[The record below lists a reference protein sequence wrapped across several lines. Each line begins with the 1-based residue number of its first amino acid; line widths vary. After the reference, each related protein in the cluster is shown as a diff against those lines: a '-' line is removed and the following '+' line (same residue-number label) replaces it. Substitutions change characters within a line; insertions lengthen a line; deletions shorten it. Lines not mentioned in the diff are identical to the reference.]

1 VDVFY
6 TNSALQVKELA
17 TSPPSK
23 DPKPLLIDV
32 REPHEFAG
40 GYIPSAINLPIQSQP
55 DALFLNADEFED
67 RFGMKKPVQG
77 QELVFYCKAGVRS
90 RAAAQLARRIGYE
103 KVGEYPGSW
112 MDWVGKGGEVSG
124 GSGGSGAS

>member
-1 VDVFY
+1 M
-6 TNSALQVKELA
+6 KELA
-17 TSPPSK
+17 TSPPSA

-55 DALFLNADEFED
+55 DALFLNAEEFED

-90 RAAAQLARRIGYE
+90 RAAAQLARQVGYA

-124 GSGGSGAS
+124 GQS